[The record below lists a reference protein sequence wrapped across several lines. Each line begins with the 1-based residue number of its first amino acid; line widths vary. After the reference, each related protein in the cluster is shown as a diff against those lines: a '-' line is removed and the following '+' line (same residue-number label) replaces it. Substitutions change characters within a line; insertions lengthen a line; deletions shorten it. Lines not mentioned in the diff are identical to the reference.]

1 MFLKRRGWSE
11 AANTWEPV
19 ENLVQCSD
27 VIDAFE
33 ERFSSSFFAHN
44 FIFNLCSF
52 FSVFYPFTDKIV
64 DFVVFQS

>member
-27 VIDAFE
+27 IIDAFE
-33 ERFSSSFFAHN
+33 ERFSFYSFLTYVLS
-44 FIFNLCSF
+44 IYCKYVCE
-52 FSVFYPFTDKIV
+52 SVDKYV